1 MHDAK
6 QWQISGQVVWVYSY
20 ILIKKSNIALVL
32 ITDKTVVRA
41 VFYLSSYKNLTYSF
55 EWF

>member
-20 ILIKKSNIALVL
+20 ILINKSNIALVL
-32 ITDKTVVRA
+32 ITGKTVVRA
-41 VFYLSSYKNLTYSF
+41 VFYLQSYKNQTYSF
-55 EWF
+55 E